1 MTDVKIDTPIAFSG
15 DMSSIITKC
24 IGRVQMTYEPVQ
36 YIHLI
41 SHRVCEPILLGGTRN
56 CHNDTWQIKK
66 IHFIGVPMGCKKP
79 IFKYDVM
86 FVSQV
91 VFSRIT
97 LEMTHRSSSDDTLT
111 LSDSNMM
118 IKLYCLLWKWK
129 TFFDAYSSWP
139 WLLHPS

>member
-1 MTDVKIDTPIAFSG
+1 
-15 DMSSIITKC
+15 
-24 IGRVQMTYEPVQ
+24 
-36 YIHLI
+36 
-41 SHRVCEPILLGGTRN
+41 
-56 CHNDTWQIKK
+56 
-66 IHFIGVPMGCKKP
+66 MGYKKP

-118 IKLYCLLWKWK
+118 IKVYCLLWK
-129 TFFDAYSSWP
+129 
-139 WLLHPS
+139 